1 MVKNPPVSAEDAGDT
16 GSIPESGRSPGG
28 GNGNP
33 LLYSCLENPMD
44 TGAWCPA
51 SAEDCSTPGSC
62 VHGIA
67 ESDMTKRSCT
77 HVLLQQGA
85 VIFFIHFTVKTLHV
99 GNLN

>member
-1 MVKNPPVSAEDAGDT
+1 VVKNLPASAEDAGDT

-44 TGAWCPA
+44 TGAWWA
-51 SAEDCSTPGSC
+51 T
-62 VHGIA
+62 VHGVA
-67 ESDMTKRSCT
+67 ESDMTERSCT